1 MAEEDTANNGNM
13 TFWEHLDILRAS
25 VIKIVLMVVVCA
37 VAAFFFKDEL
47 FSVVLAPKDS
57 DFIIYRLFDSLN
69 TVYSSGKADDFS
81 VQLINTGLAE
91 QFLIHMKVAMYAG
104 LLVASPYVI
113 YVLFSFI
120 SPALYENER
129 KYSSRI
135 IVSGYI
141 MFVLGVLISYF
152 LIFPLTFRF
161 LGTYQVSSD
170 VANMITLQS
179 YIDTLTMMTLL
190 MGILF
195 ELPVLCWLLGK
206 LGILSAAFMSRF
218 RRHAIVVILIIAA
231 IITPTSDIFT
241 LLLVAMPVWFL
252 YEISIFVVAAT
263 NKNKQ

>member
-69 TVYSSGKADDFS
+69 TVFSSGKADDFS

>member
-69 TVYSSGKADDFS
+69 TVFSSGKADDFS

-263 NKNKQ
+263 NKKKQ

>member
-1 MAEEDTANNGNM
+1 MAEEDTANNGNI

-25 VIKIVLMVVVCA
+25 VIKIVFMVVICA

>member
-13 TFWEHLDILRAS
+13 TFGEHLDILRAS
-25 VIKIVLMVVVCA
+25 VIKIVLMVVICA

-263 NKNKQ
+263 NKKKQ

>member
-69 TVYSSGKADDFS
+69 TVFSSGKADDFS

-241 LLLVAMPVWFL
+241 LLLVAMPVWIL
-252 YEISIFVVAAT
+252 YEISIFVVAAA
-263 NKNKQ
+263 NKKKQ

>member
-25 VIKIVLMVVVCA
+25 VIKIVLMVVICA

-69 TVYSSGKADDFS
+69 TVYSSGKADEFS

-263 NKNKQ
+263 NKKKQ

>member
-25 VIKIVLMVVVCA
+25 VIKIVLMVVICA

>member
-241 LLLVAMPVWFL
+241 LLLVAMPVWIL

-263 NKNKQ
+263 NKKKQ

>member
-1 MAEEDTANNGNM
+1 MAEEDTVNNGNM

-25 VIKIVLMVVVCA
+25 VIKIVLMVVICA

-47 FSVVLAPKDS
+47 FSIVLAPKDS
-57 DFIIYRLFDSLN
+57 DFIVYRLFDSLN
-69 TVYSSGKADDFS
+69 KLFSSESTEDFS
-81 VQLINTGLAE
+81 IQLINTGLAE

-241 LLLVAMPVWFL
+241 LLLVAMPVWIL

-263 NKNKQ
+263 NKKKQ

>member
-25 VIKIVLMVVVCA
+25 VIKIVLMVVICA

-206 LGILSAAFMSRF
+206 LGILSVAFMSRF

-263 NKNKQ
+263 NKKKQ

>member
-25 VIKIVLMVVVCA
+25 VIKIVLMVVMCA

-69 TVYSSGKADDFS
+69 TVFSSGKADDFS

-241 LLLVAMPVWFL
+241 LLLVAMPVWIL

-263 NKNKQ
+263 NKKKQ

>member
-1 MAEEDTANNGNM
+1 MTGEDTVNNGNM

-47 FSVVLAPKDS
+47 FSVILAPKDS
-57 DFIIYRLFDSLN
+57 DFVVYRLFDSLN
-69 TVYSSGKADDFS
+69 TLFSSEATEDFS
-81 VQLINTGLAE
+81 IQLINTGLAE
-91 QFLIHMKVAMYAG
+91 QFLIHMKVSMYAG

-218 RRHAIVVILIIAA
+218 RRHAIVVILVIAA

-241 LLLVAMPVWFL
+241 LLLVAMPVWIL
-252 YEISIFVVAAT
+252 YEISILVIAAT
-263 NKNKQ
+263 NKKKQ

>member
-25 VIKIVLMVVVCA
+25 VIKIVLMVVICA

-263 NKNKQ
+263 NKKKQ

>member
-1 MAEEDTANNGNM
+1 MVGDDTVNNGNM

-25 VIKIVLMVVVCA
+25 VIKIVLMVIVCA

-47 FSVVLAPKDS
+47 FSVILAPKDS
-57 DFIIYRLFDSLN
+57 DFIVYRLFDSLN
-69 TVYSSGKADDFS
+69 TLFSSETTEDFS
-81 VQLINTGLAE
+81 IQLINTGLAE
-91 QFLIHMKVAMYAG
+91 QFLIHMKVSMYAG

-218 RRHAIVVILIIAA
+218 RRHAIVVILVIAA

-241 LLLVAMPVWFL
+241 LLLVAMPVWIL
-252 YEISIFVVAAT
+252 YEISILVVAAT
-263 NKNKQ
+263 NKKKQ

>member
-25 VIKIVLMVVVCA
+25 VIKIVLMVVICA

-69 TVYSSGKADDFS
+69 TVFSSGKADDFS

-129 KYSSRI
+129 KYSLRI

-241 LLLVAMPVWFL
+241 LLLVAMPVWIL

-263 NKNKQ
+263 NKKKQ

>member
-25 VIKIVLMVVVCA
+25 VIKIVLMVVICA

-69 TVYSSGKADDFS
+69 TVFSSGKADDFS

-252 YEISIFVVAAT
+252 YEISIFVVAAA
-263 NKNKQ
+263 NKKKQ

>member
-25 VIKIVLMVVVCA
+25 VIKIVLMVVICA

-69 TVYSSGKADDFS
+69 TVFSSGKADDFS

-152 LIFPLTFRF
+152 LIFPFTFRF

-241 LLLVAMPVWFL
+241 LLLVAMPVWIL

-263 NKNKQ
+263 NKKKQ

>member
-25 VIKIVLMVVVCA
+25 VIKIVLMVIICA

-69 TVYSSGKADDFS
+69 TVFSSGKADDFS

-241 LLLVAMPVWFL
+241 LLLVAMPVWIL

-263 NKNKQ
+263 NKKKQ

>member
-25 VIKIVLMVVVCA
+25 VIKIVLMVVICA

-47 FSVVLAPKDS
+47 FSVILAPKDS

-69 TVYSSGKADDFS
+69 TVFSSGKADDFS

-241 LLLVAMPVWFL
+241 LLLVAMPVWIL

-263 NKNKQ
+263 NKKKQ

>member
-47 FSVVLAPKDS
+47 FSVILAPKDS

-69 TVYSSGKADDFS
+69 TVFSSGKADDFS

-241 LLLVAMPVWFL
+241 LLLVAMPVWIL

-263 NKNKQ
+263 NKKKQ

>member
-25 VIKIVLMVVVCA
+25 VIKIVLMVVICA

-241 LLLVAMPVWFL
+241 LLLVAMPVWIL

-263 NKNKQ
+263 NKKKQ

>member
-25 VIKIVLMVVVCA
+25 VIKIVFMVVICA

-263 NKNKQ
+263 NKKKQ

>member
-25 VIKIVLMVVVCA
+25 VIKIVLMVVICA

-69 TVYSSGKADDFS
+69 TVFSSGKADDFS

-241 LLLVAMPVWFL
+241 LLLVAMPVWIL

-263 NKNKQ
+263 NKKKQ